1 MLKAADFG
9 LAMVRDSVRR
19 TITNLTGEVSRI
31 GTTCFMAPEKMLGRV
46 SDQPSADV
54 WSFGCVIDNVAT
66 SRSPFFEDKREEALL
81 VSLRQKQPVYDKA
94 HVLPRSLTDAR
105 ITSPHCGL

>member
-1 MLKAADFG
+1 VADFG
-9 LAMVRDSVRR
+9 LAVRDSVRR

-94 HVLPRSLTDAR
+94 HVLQRSLTDAR